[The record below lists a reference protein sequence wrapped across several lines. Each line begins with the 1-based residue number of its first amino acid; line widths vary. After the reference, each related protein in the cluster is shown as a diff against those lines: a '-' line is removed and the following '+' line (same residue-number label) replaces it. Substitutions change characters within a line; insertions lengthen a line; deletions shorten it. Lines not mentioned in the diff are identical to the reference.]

1 MTTHVSATNPS
12 RSEGLSGVAAI
23 DHWASVVDRGTAREL
38 SAIAGGSDLTVLWTC
53 GTAIFPSLLGINK
66 AALFAAFP
74 LSDVCLF
81 GAQLPARDSFCLLYA
96 NLPAWDS
103 LCLLGDGAIALVSS
117 AYDCLFGAQLP
128 ARDSFCL
135 LYANLPAWDSLCLL
149 GDGAIALV
157 SSAYD
162 CLFGDG
168 ATLAL
173 VFLVLSLLWL
183 GLLTPLMG
191 RQAAET
197 RPPTAAD
204 AERLQKAL
212 NTNQFTALPNTAL
225 DIGLFGM
232 TPDLATGGRGLEPRP
247 ALLRPAPRQV
257 RARRG
262 FGARP
267 LLAVALFAMCA
278 VGESTSREHHDDVPL
293 AVGVVRSTL
302 FDGLPPEFATPLDQ
316 VLDNR
321 LAPSSMRKVRRA
333 AKVWCVF
340 AAEHGWPG
348 LLRSD
353 DPQRGAK
360 LAAFVLM
367 LVMTTKL
374 AYSSISKYMWGL
386 ATWCV
391 LQRQADPRIGVEGFK
406 SFMNSVKVLTFVPA
420 QPHEAIPIEILE
432 RILLNLDKKIFADAQ
447 LGFLLDYL
455 LFSFNR
461 AETPLSKAKTG
472 PTAYEP
478 ETGFNADDFRVE
490 RNATTKWKFLAKARQ
505 RRTKT
510 DARMERPEARGAG
523 DWAHIGD
530 VPEEFAIFRIADWYR
545 HLMVFHPRRRGSE
558 EPFFVDP
565 RLFPDGTAGESGLGA
580 ESVWT
585 YGQAL
590 DMFHNAQ
597 LAVGVPAEEL
607 YSFHGIRVTGY
618 NLSKSGNGES
628 ITVAHGNWKSSAHN
642 RYERF
647 KPSRVADIPAGMMRA
662 RDYSGE
668 VRDDDDDDD
677 DAYEG
682 GPGEFPMA
690 SESEPGSG
698 SDNDDASDDS
708 DVADEVRPIVAP
720 VRRLSRR
727 DLELARPVPSSVPT
741 SSGAGASAAGDE
753 IFSPVRA
760 LGVRRGFLGPIPLG
774 VSLAE
779 HTVEVDRASTRP
791 APRERARA

>member
-1 MTTHVSATNPS
+1 M
-12 RSEGLSGVAAI
+12 L
-23 DHWASVVDRGTAREL
+23 
-38 SAIAGGSDLTVLWTC
+38 
-53 GTAIFPSLLGINK
+53 
-66 AALFAAFP
+66 AAFP
-74 LSDVCLF
+74 LSVFCLF
-81 GAQLPARDSFCLLYA
+81 GARLQARDSFCLLYA

-103 LCLLGDGAIALVSS
+103 FCLLGDGAIFALMSVF
-117 AYDCLFGAQLP
+117 CLFGARLQ

-135 LYANLPAWDSLCLL
+135 LYANLPAWDSICLVFCLFGARLQARDSFCLLYANLPAWDSICLL
-149 GDGAIALV
+149 GDGAIFALM
-157 SSAYD
+157 SSACD

-168 ATLAL
+168 AR
-173 VFLVLSLLWL
+173 V
-183 GLLTPLMG
+183 
-191 RQAAET
+191 
-197 RPPTAAD
+197 
-204 AERLQKAL
+204 
-212 NTNQFTALPNTAL
+212 
-225 DIGLFGM
+225 
-232 TPDLATGGRGLEPRP
+232 
-247 ALLRPAPRQV
+247 
-257 RARRG
+257 RRG

-267 LLAVALFAMCA
+267 LIALVLFAMCA
-278 VGESTSREHHDDVPL
+278 VGESASREHHDDIPL

-340 AAEHGWPG
+340 AAEQGWPG

-374 AYSSISKYMWGL
+374 VYSSISKYLWGL

-432 RILLNLDKKIFADAQ
+432 RILLHLDKKIFADVQ
-447 LGFLLDYL
+447 LGFLISYL
-455 LFSFNR
+455 LFTFNR

-472 PTAYEP
+472 LTAFDP
-478 ETGFNADDFRVE
+478 ETGFTADDFRVE
-490 RNATTKWKFLAKARQ
+490 RNATTRWKFLSKARQ
-505 RRTKT
+505 RKTKT
-510 DARMERPEARGAG
+510 DARMERPEARGTG
-523 DWAHIGD
+523 DWALIGD
-530 VPEEFAIFRIADWYR
+530 VPEEFAIFRIAEWFR
-545 HLMVFHPRRRGSE
+545 LLMSFHPRRRGSE

-580 ESVWT
+580 ESAWT

-590 DMFHNAQ
+590 EMFHNAQ
-597 LAVGVPAEEL
+597 LAVGVPPEEV

-618 NLSKSGNGES
+618 NLSKSGNGEN

-642 RYERF
+642 RYDRF
-647 KPSRVADIPAGMMRA
+647 KSNRVADIPAGMMRA
-662 RDYSGE
+662 RDHSSE
-668 VRDDDDDDD
+668 VRDDDEDDD
-677 DAYEG
+677 DAYGG

-698 SDNDDASDDS
+698 SDDGGASDTS
-708 DVADEVRPIVAP
+708 VVADDVRPIVAP
-720 VRRLSRR
+720 VRRLSRG
-727 DLELARPVPSSVPT
+727 DLERARPVPSRVPT
-741 SSGAGASAAGDE
+741 SSDAGPSAAGDD
-753 IFSPVRA
+753 IFSPARA
-760 LGVRRGFLGPIPLG
+760 LGVRRGFCGPIPLG

-779 HTVEVDRASTRP
+779 HTVEVDRASSRP